1 MNHPLEVIV
10 GNMNE
15 LTLRK
20 CIVDKCVANFV
31 SYSCYLL
38 QVEPTKVEEAFQD
51 ESWVEAMHDELLQF
65 QRNDVWTLV
74 PRLESEHIIGT
85 KWIFDNKTDEEGN
98 IICNKACLVTQGYS
112 QMEEVDYDE
121 TFAPIA
127 RMESIRILLALAC
140 HLRFKLYQ
148 MDVKTAFLNGLLK
161 EDVYVAQPKGFI
173 DPHFLDYVLYLKK
186 AFYRLKQAPRAWYD
200 RLTQYLVSHGF
211 IKGKADQTLFIKKE
225 DDELIVAQ
233 VYVNDIIFG
242 STKDKLAHSFSKLIH
257 AEFEISMIGELTHFL
272 RLQIHQQDSGIFQS
286 KYAKNLVKKFGL
298 ESASSIRTPMS
309 QNVKL
314 TIDLLGKRVDLSLYR
329 SMIGSLLYLTAS
341 RLDISYNVGV
351 CARYQANPKESHMIA
366 FKRVIKYVK
375 TIADFGVWFNKD
387 TNDVLAGYSDTDW
400 VGNVDDRKSTLRGC
414 FYVGNNLIS

>member
-20 CIVDKCVANFV
+20 CIVDKCIANFV

-98 IICNKACLVTQGYS
+98 IICNKARLVTQGYS

-161 EDVYVAQPKGFI
+161 EDVYVAQPKRFI
-173 DPHFLDYVLYLKK
+173 DPHFPDYVLYLKK

-211 IKGKADQTLFIKKE
+211 IKGKVDQTLFIKKE
-225 DDELIVAQ
+225 DGELI
-233 VYVNDIIFG
+233 
-242 STKDKLAHSFSKLIH
+242 
-257 AEFEISMIGELTHFL
+257 
-272 RLQIHQQDSGIFQS
+272 
-286 KYAKNLVKKFGL
+286 
-298 ESASSIRTPMS
+298 
-309 QNVKL
+309 
-314 TIDLLGKRVDLSLYR
+314 
-329 SMIGSLLYLTAS
+329 
-341 RLDISYNVGV
+341 
-351 CARYQANPKESHMIA
+351 IA
-366 FKRVIKYVK
+366 
-375 TIADFGVWFNKD
+375 
-387 TNDVLAGYSDTDW
+387 
-400 VGNVDDRKSTLRGC
+400 
-414 FYVGNNLIS
+414 